1 MRYFVRLILVLLIST
16 STSTSAAELTAEQLT
31 KLDIRPVPGKPLLY
45 VIPGFGGSVS
55 GGNVAVLVTGAGVVV
70 VDNKFDYSFDDIV
83 AKIGTITSQA
93 VHTVINTHHH
103 YDHAGA
109 NPSFIPIARVI
120 SHDNARAN
128 MLANRRASADP
139 TGAPPFTYSDA
150 ASLHVGG
157 DEIQIHYFGR
167 GHTDGDSV
175 VFFPSLRTVHTGD
188 LFIWGDRLDGSKL
201 APFMDYDN
209 GASAKAWVATLEQI
223 LALDFDTV
231 IPGHGP
237 ILGRPEVEAF
247 RHRMEVLVSR
257 VAQAA
262 TQGVSRDN
270 LSKAVALDDLDWPLA
285 PERLQAIY
293 DELIV
298 QD

>member
-1 MRYFVRLILVLLIST
+1 
-16 STSTSAAELTAEQLT
+16 
-31 KLDIRPVPGKPLLY
+31 
-45 VIPGFGGSVS
+45 
-55 GGNVAVLVTGAGVVV
+55 
-70 VDNKFDYSFDDIV
+70 
-83 AKIGTITSQA
+83 
-93 VHTVINTHHH
+93 
-103 YDHAGA
+103 
-109 NPSFIPIARVI
+109 
-120 SHDNARAN
+120 

-139 TGAPPFTYSDA
+139 SGAPPFTFSDT

-157 DEIQIHYFGR
+157 DEIQIHHFGR

-175 VFFPSLRTVHTGD
+175 VFFPALRTVHTGD

-209 GASAKAWVATLEQI
+209 GASAAAWVATLDRI

-237 ILGRPEVEAF
+237 ILGRSEVETF

-257 VAQAA
+257 VTQAA
-262 TQGVSRDN
+262 AQGVSRDDIAE
-270 LSKAVALDDLDWPLA
+270 AVALDDLDWPLA
-285 PERLQAIY
+285 PERLQTLY
-293 DELIV
+293 DELTA

>member
-1 MRYFVRLILVLLIST
+1 
-16 STSTSAAELTAEQLT
+16 
-31 KLDIRPVPGKPLLY
+31 
-45 VIPGFGGSVS
+45 
-55 GGNVAVLVTGAGVVV
+55 
-70 VDNKFDYSFDDIV
+70 
-83 AKIGTITSQA
+83 
-93 VHTVINTHHH
+93 
-103 YDHAGA
+103 
-109 NPSFIPIARVI
+109 
-120 SHDNARAN
+120 
-128 MLANRRASADP
+128 
-139 TGAPPFTYSDA
+139 
-150 ASLHVGG
+150 
-157 DEIQIHYFGR
+157 
-167 GHTDGDSV
+167 
-175 VFFPSLRTVHTGD
+175 
-188 LFIWGDRLDGSKL
+188 
-201 APFMDYDN
+201 MDYDN

-270 LSKAVALDDLDWPLA
+270 LSEAVALDDLDWPLA